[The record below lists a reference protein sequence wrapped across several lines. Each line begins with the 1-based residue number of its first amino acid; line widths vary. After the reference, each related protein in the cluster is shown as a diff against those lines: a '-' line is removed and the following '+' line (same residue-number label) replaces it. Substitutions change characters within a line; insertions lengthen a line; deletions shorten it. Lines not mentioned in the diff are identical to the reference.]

1 MTPLSAA
8 TSSKVRAAAMRAWSF
23 LYTSL
28 RHSPS
33 SDALQPL
40 LPVLAAALHDGDVD
54 VRGAAGEAL
63 TLVYHTNRAAAGS
76 SSDEEGWEEEGCEE
90 EGAEDMSV
98 EAPNQLPG
106 LGDVVDRM
114 KQLATNKGEVLRRS
128 KRDKA
133 ALRGVFRELCGAL
146 QVGAPC
152 GCAGPRS
159 WEWGLRLARVAV
171 VSARSRARHSR
182 SMRVL
187 PRAAGGALLTPQRRG
202 ATAVCYV

>member
-1 MTPLSAA
+1 
-8 TSSKVRAAAMRAWSF
+8 MRAWSF

-28 RHSPS
+28 RHTPS
-33 SDALQPL
+33 SDSLQPL
-40 LPVLAAALHDGDVD
+40 LPVLAAALHDADVD

-76 SSDEEGWEEEGCEE
+76 SSDEEGWEDEE

-98 EAPNQLPG
+98 ESPNQLPG

-146 QVGAPC
+146 QVGLWVWVWLWVGGSRDSTA
-152 GCAGPRS
+152 
-159 WEWGLRLARVAV
+159 WGLMAV
-171 VSARSRARHSR
+171 IC
-182 SMRVL
+182 
-187 PRAAGGALLTPQRRG
+187 T
-202 ATAVCYV
+202 